1 MRNIFVA
8 LLLTAISSLGFSQDD
23 EIKINSKI
31 EHALSFGLEIKI
43 WRKKKELNELFSIFV
58 N

>member
-43 WRKKKELNELFSIFV
+43 WRKKKRAK
-58 N
+58 

>member
-8 LLLTAISSLGFSQDD
+8 LLLTAICILESSQTD

-31 EHALSFGLEIKI
+31 KCMLRFG
-43 WRKKKELNELFSIFV
+43 
-58 N
+58 